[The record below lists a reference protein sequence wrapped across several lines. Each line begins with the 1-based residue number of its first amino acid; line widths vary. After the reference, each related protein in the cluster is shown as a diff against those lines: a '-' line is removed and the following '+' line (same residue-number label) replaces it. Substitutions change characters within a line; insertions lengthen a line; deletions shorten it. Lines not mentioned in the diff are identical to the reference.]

1 VRHLPGSLITR
12 RHVEDLLP
20 ILRLDDD
27 QRVRLLAL
35 PFPVRFEVVAE
46 LLGGWG
52 IDSDVLVDRSG
63 GSP

>member
-20 ILRLDDD
+20 VLRLDDH
-27 QRVRLLAL
+27 QRAQLLAL

-46 LLGGWG
+46 LLEGMG
-52 IDSDVLVDRSG
+52 IDPEELVDRSG